1 MRVDMRYHIGIKVRL
16 DSLEGDALLGEGR
29 AELLELV
36 EERSSLSEAAKEMGM
51 SYRYAWGTIRKISE
65 AAGAPVVDSTRG
77 GTSGGRTVLTPL
89 GREMLDTFRRVED
102 ALQEEVRRGAFP
114 HPRLT
119 VDAVAIRH
127 DKVLL
132 VRRGNPPFEGSW
144 ALPGGFVDRGERL
157 EAAVLRELV
166 EETGV
171 VGEVLGIVGAY
182 SRPDRDP
189 RGHTISVVYA
199 VSADDGDVVGGD
211 DAAEAAWHDLA
222 SPPELAFDHDEVLAD
237 YRDHGHMRISKEG

>member
-16 DSLEGDALLGEGR
+16 DSPDGDALLGEGR

-51 SYRYAWGTIRKISE
+51 SYRYAWGIIRKISE
-65 AAGAPVVDSTRG
+65 VAGAPIAESTRG
-77 GTSGGRTVLTPL
+77 GASGGRTMLTPL

-119 VDAVAIRH
+119 VDAIAVRE
-127 DKVLL
+127 DRVLL
-132 VRRGNPPFEGSW
+132 VRRGNPPFEGRW
-144 ALPGGFVDRGERL
+144 ALPGGFVDKGEHL
-157 EAAVLRELV
+157 EEAVLRELM
-166 EETGV
+166 EETGAA
-171 VGEVLGIVGAY
+171 GEVLGIVGAY

-199 VSADDGDVVGGD
+199 ISVDAEDVVGGD
-211 DAAEAAWHDLA
+211 DAAEAAWHDLM

-237 YRDHGHMRISKEG
+237 YRDHGYMCISKEL

>member
-16 DSLEGDALLGEGR
+16 DSPEGGALLGEGR

-51 SYRYAWGTIRKISE
+51 SYRYAWGIIRKISE
-65 AAGAPVVDSTRG
+65 AAGAPIVESTRG

-119 VDAVAIRH
+119 VDAVAIRD

-144 ALPGGFVDRGERL
+144 ALPGGFVDRGEPL
-157 EAAVLRELV
+157 EEAVLRELR
-166 EETGV
+166 EETGAM
-171 VGEVLGIVGAY
+171 GQILGIVGAY

-199 VSADDGDVVGGD
+199 ISVENEEVVGGD
-211 DAAEAAWHDLA
+211 DAAEAAWHDLM
-222 SPPELAFDHDEVLAD
+222 SPPELAFDHGEILAD
-237 YRDHGHMRISKEG
+237 YRDRGHMRISKDG